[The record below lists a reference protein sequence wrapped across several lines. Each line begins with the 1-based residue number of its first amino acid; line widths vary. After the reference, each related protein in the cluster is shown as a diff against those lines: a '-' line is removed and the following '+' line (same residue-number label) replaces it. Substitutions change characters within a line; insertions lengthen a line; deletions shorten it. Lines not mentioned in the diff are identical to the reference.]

1 MESSTDSIN
10 LSEYE
15 TRILCMKT
23 QINTLLLLSLFS
35 FGSQAASFTINAK
48 DHCIYPP
55 LSNVRVQA
63 GTALQFQLQPG
74 TYTVSLLSNS
84 MSCANGSLSDGC
96 QISSVY
102 LQGGLG
108 NARWGTT
115 VGSTPIT
122 VNVPTTST
130 FMAFVTDDNCVDNTG
145 SATIQADKV
154 SN

>member
-1 MESSTDSIN
+1 
-10 LSEYE
+10 
-15 TRILCMKT
+15 MKNK
-23 QINTLLLLSLFS
+23 IKALMLLTLFS
-35 FGSQAASFTINAK
+35 AGSQAASFTINAK

-55 LSNVRVQA
+55 LSNVRVQP
-63 GTALQFQLQPG
+63 GTALQFQLPPG
-74 TYTVSLLSNS
+74 TYTMSLLSNN

-115 VGSTPIT
+115 VGSAPIT
-122 VNVPTTST
+122 VNVPTTAT

-145 SATIQADKV
+145 TATIQADKV